1 MLFISCPVVLFGTA
15 ESVVQLCTPYIA
27 VNWHTAVTVCAQC
40 SRLRCTVCVLMLQSG
55 ASIEYAQ
62 QYSPRTSVYEFLG
75 ECSSY
80 ATASN
85 GSATS
90 ATAVTSSSSSNS
102 RSSRHYSGSAAGS
115 SSSSSTGGV
124 VPYVPGAVCIGL
136 TGGFA
141 KLWVAHDKETGRHY
155 MSKVCMH
162 TIHTCVYTACIA
174 SVLVT
179 GCSSCEHA

>member
-1 MLFISCPVVLFGTA
+1 VLNAQVHIVHCVNLFLV
-15 ESVVQLCTPYIA
+15 
-27 VNWHTAVTVCAQC
+27 
-40 SRLRCTVCVLMLQSG
+40 LQSG
-55 ASIEYAQ
+55 AAIEYAQ

-80 ATASN
+80 ATAAN

-90 ATAVTSSSSSNS
+90 TAAATSSSSSSS

-115 SSSSSTGGV
+115 SSSSTGV
-124 VPYVPGAVCIGL
+124 VPYVPGAACIGL

-141 KLWVAHDKETGRHY
+141 KLWVAHDKETGKHY

-162 TIHTCVYTACIA
+162 SACA
-174 SVLVT
+174 NT
-179 GCSSCEHA
+179 